1 MNIFNSI
8 GSEIWWLLREMAPYL
23 LLGYFIAG
31 FLNLILSRDFVYR
44 NLSGRSIMAILK
56 ATLLGIPMPLCSCGV
71 IPVSAHL
78 EKQGASRGSVM
89 SFLISTPTSGVDS
102 IFATYALLGPFFAL
116 IRPIASF
123 AGGITAGLVSNSL
136 TREEKQEQDAVTPTC
151 DITVEEQSKSV
162 LSKIRN
168 ALRYGFFELVE
179 DTSKW
184 LIIGIIA
191 GGLISFFVPVEFAQK
206 YLSNGF
212 ISYPLMLFIAV
223 PMYVCATGSIPIAAA
238 LILKGMSPGAGLIFL
253 IAGPATNTATISF
266 IAGKLGKKAV
276 IIYLA
281 TIMATAVIF
290 ALITD
295 FFFVSVLSNTDLTPG
310 AMNMLPLYLRN
321 AAGIVLLVLL
331 ARVFLLRI
339 VRRMKSKT
347 AGGEMYTKINVS
359 DMTCQHCVKTIKKAL
374 SEIDGI
380 EDIVIDLD
388 KGIVNIKGEFNRKK
402 AEKVITEAG
411 YTVE

>member
-1 MNIFNSI
+1 
-8 GSEIWWLLREMAPYL
+8 MAPYL

-31 FLNLILSRDFVYR
+31 FLNLILSRDFVYK
-44 NLSGRSIMAILK
+44 NLSGRGILSILK

-123 AGGITAGLVSNSL
+123 VGGITAGLVSNRV
-136 TREEKQEQDAVTPTC
+136 TREEKQETDTVAPVC
-151 DITVEEQSKSV
+151 DIAVEEESKSV
-162 LSKIRN
+162 LSKITN

-212 ISYPLMLFIAV
+212 ISYPLMLLIAV

-276 IIYLA
+276 IIYLS

-295 FFFVSVLSNTDLTPG
+295 FFFASVLSNTDLTPG

-331 ARVFLLRI
+331 ARVFLVRI
-339 VRRMKSKT
+339 IGRMKSKT
-347 AGGEMYTKINVS
+347 AGGEMYTQIKVS

-374 SEIDGI
+374 SEIEGI

-388 KGIVNIKGEFNRKK
+388 KGIVNIKGDFNRKK